1 MCDLRGGAADI
12 YGDFPFDPVWELYT
26 KRPPAAI
33 FRKQRLVQSCWLGSF
48 ARSHSVPNK
57 TMAAL
62 VGFRLPWSLKS
73 VFENLGLAVVAFSK
87 ASCFGAQKIARISP
101 QRGASFFRG
110 QKRV

>member
-1 MCDLRGGAADI
+1 MLLLVDIYI

-26 KRPPAAI
+26 KPPPAPI
-33 FRKQRLVQSCWLGSF
+33 FREQWLVQSCWLGSF

-57 TMAAL
+57 TMSAL
-62 VGFRLPWSLKS
+62 VGFRLPWSPKS
-73 VFENLGLAVVAFSK
+73 VFENLGHGVVAFSK
-87 ASCFGAQKIARISP
+87 ASWFWARKFERISP